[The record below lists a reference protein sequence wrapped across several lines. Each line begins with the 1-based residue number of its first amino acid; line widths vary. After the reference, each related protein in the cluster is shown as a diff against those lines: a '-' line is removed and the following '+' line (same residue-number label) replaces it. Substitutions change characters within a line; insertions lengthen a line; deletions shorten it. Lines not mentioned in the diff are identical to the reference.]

1 MSRLSKG
8 RNTAIIGGAVVGWIP
23 ASAWAGP
30 FVTGASGMVDFGL
43 TIATP
48 IAILIVIGL
57 GIAAAVGKISWGWV
71 FGAIVGIACVFGSSQ
86 IVEWIRGLFGV

>member
-1 MSRLSKG
+1 MSRRNKPLARFAIVTTALLSSM
-8 RNTAIIGGAVVGWIP
+8 RVY
-23 ASAWAGP
+23 AGP
-30 FVTGASGMVDFGL
+30 FVTGATGMVDFGL

-71 FGAIVGIACVFGSSQ
+71 FGAILGIACIFGSSQ